1 MGNENF
7 AVFLY
12 DIRKRGRAVTIN
24 AHLQPVLSVAFNPF
38 DGNLLASASR
48 DQTIALWDMR
58 NTSQPL
64 HSLVGHKGEIYSA
77 TWNPSNP
84 HILASAG
91 VDRRVNLWDI
101 SKVGFDF
108 TTFYNILIS

>member
-1 MGNENF
+1 M
-7 AVFLY
+7 
-12 DIRKRGRAVTIN
+12 I
-24 AHLQPVLSVAFNPF
+24 SFNPVEK
-38 DGNLLASASR
+38 NLFATGSS